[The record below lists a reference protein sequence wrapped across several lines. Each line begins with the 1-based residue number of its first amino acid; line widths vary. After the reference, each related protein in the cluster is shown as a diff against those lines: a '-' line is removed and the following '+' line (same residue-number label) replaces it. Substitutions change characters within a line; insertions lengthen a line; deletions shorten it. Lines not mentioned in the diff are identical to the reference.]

1 MAASTFLTKGILAN
15 DIQIE
20 RIQMSIPNLISFV
33 NMMFE
38 FSMGTRTTLSPMF
51 ESKLSVDELCMHVL
65 VVFVMEFWN
74 HDSVVVDPYH
84 CVDADFMAM
93 PSSICSQEIISK
105 DIVDGQKMGRPA
117 KRYSAVAS
125 RYAASTATKK
135 QISPIFEAPSGG
147 HTNMTKLPFIT
158 GTCASF
164 GSLNLRF
171 LCPW

>member
-1 MAASTFLTKGILAN
+1 
-15 DIQIE
+15 
-20 RIQMSIPNLISFV
+20 
-33 NMMFE
+33 
-38 FSMGTRTTLSPMF
+38 
-51 ESKLSVDELCMHVL
+51 
-65 VVFVMEFWN
+65 
-74 HDSVVVDPYH
+74 
-84 CVDADFMAM
+84 MAM
-93 PSSICSQEIISK
+93 LSSICSQELISK

-125 RYAASTATKK
+125 RYASTTATKK

-164 GSLNLRF
+164 GSLNLPF